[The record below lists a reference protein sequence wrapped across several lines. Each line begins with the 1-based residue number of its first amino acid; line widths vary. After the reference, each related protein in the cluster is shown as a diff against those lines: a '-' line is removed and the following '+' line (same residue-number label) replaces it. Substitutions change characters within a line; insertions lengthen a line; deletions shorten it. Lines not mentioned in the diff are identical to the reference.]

1 MTSYTGIFSGRT
13 YTNARP
19 LGHTDP
25 DWQPRFPDRRE
36 LVTAVLDAFDRH
48 QALGVG
54 PLGPRGCGYALE
66 NTVIG
71 GRLVVKGTI
80 NGAKAKA
87 ADLRAKY
94 GGPVWTF
101 TDISDI
107 TLELRRSGQ
116 LPWGWVDDGRTRSSY
131 APVTADLFRLVS
143 SVASRYDADILV
155 DQDHQVEL
163 FVEANGGMGFWS
175 AIAHRWSVPVTSGS
189 GMTPVAAAYEAA
201 QRWSQDGRPVVAV
214 VVTDYDPS
222 GLIIA
227 DRLAAETT
235 AFATVDIDWH
245 RIALNEHQV
254 DELGLTKGG
263 PKKSNGFSMDWTA
276 EAEALTGTRPDY
288 AKRLFDDL
296 MSSVLDLDGIERTR
310 ADFQQRRAEV
320 QNLLVRDE

>member
-1 MTSYTGIFSGRT
+1 MTSYTGLFSGRT
-13 YTNARP
+13 YSNARP

-25 DWQPRFPDRRE
+25 DWQPRFADRRE
-36 LVTAVLDAFDRH
+36 LVTAVLDAFRQH
-48 QALGVG
+48 HALSVG

-66 NTVIG
+66 NKVIG

-94 GGPVWTF
+94 GMSVWTF

-107 TLELRRSGQ
+107 TLDLRRSGQ
-116 LPWGWVDDGRTRSSY
+116 LPWDWVDDGRTRSSH
-131 APVTADLFRLVS
+131 PRVTDNLHQLVS
-143 SVASRYDADILV
+143 SVAYSYDADILV

-175 AIAHRWSVPVTSGS
+175 SIAHRWSVPVTSGS

-201 QRWSQDGRPVVAV
+201 DRWSWDGRPVVAM

-235 AFATVDIDWH
+235 SFATVPIDWR
-245 RIALNEHQV
+245 RIALDEAQV
-254 DELGLTKGG
+254 TTLGLTTGG
-263 PKKSNGFSMDWTA
+263 PKRSNGFAMEWTA
-276 EAEALTGTRPDY
+276 EAEALTSTRPDF
-288 AKRLFDDL
+288 AKALFDDV
-296 MSSVLDLDGIERTR
+296 MESVLDMDAVKHTR
-310 ADFQQRRAEV
+310 AEFQQRRADV